1 MLLLNRSREVHDM
14 RLKHDSSI
22 LIAGPS
28 GSGKSYFME
37 RLIENRL
44 QIFDVPPSEIYWCY
58 GQYQQRLE
66 ALGQEHGVHLVE
78 GLPESLLDTLPA
90 NSMVVVD
97 DLMAEAEDNK
107 LVTALFTKVSHHQH
121 VTVIFLTQNLFQKGS
136 QSRTRSLNASYI
148 VLMKNPRDASQ
159 IRHLAVQIFP
169 QNPKFLINV
178 YADAIREPYSYLLLD
193 LRQETPEKLRV
204 RAGGL
209 SLPRNQQKKKKKTK
223 KREQEDEEQEEEEEE
238 ETTKSEASIGQTAL
252 STP

>member
-1 MLLLNRSREVHDM
+1 MSALLTSRARQVHDM

-28 GSGKSYFME
+28 GSGKTCFVE

-44 QIFDVPPSEIYWCY
+44 QIFDVPPSDIFWCY
-58 GQYQQRLE
+58 GQYQEHLE
-66 ALGQEHGVHLVE
+66 SLSREHGVHLVE
-78 GLPESLLDTLPA
+78 GLPESLLDTLPT

-97 DLMAEAEDNK
+97 DLMTEAEDSK

-121 VTVIFLTQNLFQKGS
+121 VTVIFLTQNLFQKGA

-159 IRHLAVQIFP
+159 IRHLAAQIYP

-178 YADAIREPYSYLLLD
+178 YADAIRAPYSYLLLD
-193 LRQETPEKLRV
+193 LRQETLDKLRV
-204 RAGGL
+204 RSGGL
-209 SLPRNQQKKKKKTK
+209 AAARKPAEDDNVGAPTSFEAPPRLVVYLPATG
-223 KREQEDEEQEEEEEE
+223 
-238 ETTKSEASIGQTAL
+238 APATAAI
-252 STP
+252 